1 MISVCVPATSANC
14 CVGFDC
20 LGMAVDWWAHFTFEE
35 SDTLIVEGCPDEF
48 KGKNNLVVQAFY
60 TTCDYL
66 HLEYPT
72 FKLTIDTDVPF
83 ARGLGSSSTCV
94 VAGILACDAWFK
106 KGMDKMEI
114 LKIATSIEGHPDN
127 VAPAIFGQATAC
139 FMERE
144 DVKMSLVPCANYHCL
159 AIVPRYEV
167 KTSQARKVLPTGMAF
182 KGKNNLVVQAFYTTC
197 DYLHLEYPTFK
208 LTIDTDV
215 PFARGLGSSS
225 TCVVAGILAC
235 DAWFKKGMD
244 KMEILKI
251 ATSIEG
257 HPDNVAPAI
266 FGQATACFMEREDV
280 KMSLVPCANYHCLA
294 IVPRYEVKTSQARKV
309 LPTGMAFKDCVS
321 QVSHAL
327 VFIQALQQG
336 NESLLASSC
345 RDLLHE
351 PYRRQFIKEYDRI
364 KKYCDLKQL
373 PMWISGSGSTMM
385 VVSLEKSHLV
395 ELSKI
400 LESCFSELDYR
411 FLTIAK
417 EGAFI
422 KYE

>member
-1 MISVCVPATSANC
+1 MTIYIW
-14 CVGFDC
+14 DIR
-20 LGMAVDWWAHFTFEE
+20 L
-35 SDTLIVEGCPDEF
+35 
-48 KGKNNLVVQAFY
+48 
-60 TTCDYL
+60 
-66 HLEYPT
+66 

-159 AIVPRYEV
+159 V
-167 KTSQARKVLPTGMAF
+167 
-182 KGKNNLVVQAFYTTC
+182 
-197 DYLHLEYPTFK
+197 
-208 LTIDTDV
+208 
-215 PFARGLGSSS
+215 
-225 TCVVAGILAC
+225 
-235 DAWFKKGMD
+235 
-244 KMEILKI
+244 
-251 ATSIEG
+251 
-257 HPDNVAPAI
+257 
-266 FGQATACFMEREDV
+266 
-280 KMSLVPCANYHCLA
+280 

-336 NESLLASSC
+336 DESLLASSC

-364 KKYCDLKQL
+364 KKYCDSKQL
-373 PMWISGSGSTMM
+373 PMWISGSGSTIM
-385 VVSLEKSHLV
+385 VVSLEESHLV

-417 EGAFI
+417 EGRL
-422 KYE
+422 

>member
-1 MISVCVPATSANC
+1 MISVYVPATSANC

-48 KGKNNLVVQAFY
+48 KGRNNLVVQAFY

-106 KGMDKMEI
+106 KNMDKMEI

-167 KTSQARKVLPTGMAF
+167 KTSQARKVLP
-182 KGKNNLVVQAFYTTC
+182 Q
-197 DYLHLEYPTFK
+197 
-208 LTIDTDV
+208 
-215 PFARGLGSSS
+215 
-225 TCVVAGILAC
+225 
-235 DAWFKKGMD
+235 
-244 KMEILKI
+244 
-251 ATSIEG
+251 
-257 HPDNVAPAI
+257 
-266 FGQATACFMEREDV
+266 
-280 KMSLVPCANYHCLA
+280 
-294 IVPRYEVKTSQARKV
+294 
-309 LPTGMAFKDCVS
+309 GMAFKDCVS

-336 NESLLASSC
+336 NEELLASSC

-364 KKYCDLKQL
+364 KKYCDSKQL

-385 VVSLEKSHLV
+385 VVSLEQSYLV
-395 ELSKI
+395 DLSKF
-400 LESCFSELDYR
+400 LEDSFSELDYR